1 MIPTTN
7 CKIVGPTEADL
18 RGRGSLRPIYV
29 DDHQVV
35 IEPMHSS
42 PIGRLGLLT
51 RCGLLRGPALTPCRL
66 EPRQLIGCAL
76 VFLVAL
82 AICEPARSQKAAP
95 KAAPPPP
102 AAAEPPAPPPE
113 PPAEWASVPVPTDEV
128 RAYLWNVY
136 KRSPAKA
143 DGHGDF
149 TRKDI
154 TAAARIGLSVEEYVI
169 GGIDPDFREVLYA
182 AGHAMDA
189 AGVEWTILSGFRD
202 DFRQKMASGLKARV
216 NNSFHGG
223 SLATGGYRHGCAVD
237 LASADRLDDSKVWRW
252 VDKNGRDLALHRPL
266 KAADPAHIIPQP
278 GWHEIGVMLRN
289 QRLGITPEV
298 DAVPAT
304 LGDLVTVE
312 QYLCVRPLPLP
323 PPPDAAAGTEAADT
337 GRNAAAN
344 FATSHAGRRE
354 ANPKGAKPSGVRET
368 QAARPARTTQAAP
381 GTLREDRARP
391 Q

>member
-1 MIPTTN
+1 
-7 CKIVGPTEADL
+7 V
-18 RGRGSLRPIYV
+18 
-29 DDHQVV
+29 
-35 IEPMHSS
+35 
-42 PIGRLGLLT
+42 
-51 RCGLLRGPALTPCRL
+51 
-66 EPRQLIGCAL
+66 
-76 VFLVAL
+76 
-82 AICEPARSQKAAP
+82 SQKAVPKP
-95 KAAPPPP
+95 KAAPP
-102 AAAEPPAPPPE
+102 AAAATATPEPPAPPPE
-113 PPAEWASVPVPTDEV
+113 PPAEWAAVPVPTDEV

-136 KRSPAKA
+136 RRSPAKA

-149 TRKDI
+149 TWKDI
-154 TAAARIGLSVEEYVI
+154 TAAARLGLSIEEYVI

-202 DFRQKMASGLKARV
+202 DFRQKMASGLKAKV

-252 VDKNGRDLALHRPL
+252 IDKNGREFALFRPL
-266 KAADPAHIIPQP
+266 RAADPAHMIPQP
-278 GWHEIGVMLRN
+278 GWHEIGVVLRN

-298 DAVPAT
+298 DAVPET

-323 PPPDAAAGTEAADT
+323 PPREPAAGSEEAGDAGRDAAANYAAT
-337 GRNAAAN
+337 
-344 FATSHAGRRE
+344 HAGRRE
-354 ANPKGAKPSGVRET
+354 AKPKGNPPKPNGVHET
-368 QAARPARTTQAAP
+368 QAARPARATQAAS
-381 GTLREDRARP
+381 GTQREDRARP

>member
-1 MIPTTN
+1 ML
-7 CKIVGPTEADL
+7 C
-18 RGRGSLRPIYV
+18 
-29 DDHQVV
+29 
-35 IEPMHSS
+35 
-42 PIGRLGLLT
+42 
-51 RCGLLRGPALTPCRL
+51 GPAW
-66 EPRQLIGCAL
+66 
-76 VFLVAL
+76 
-82 AICEPARSQKAAP
+82 SQKAVPKP
-95 KAAPPPP
+95 KAAPP
-102 AAAEPPAPPPE
+102 AAAAAATPEPPAPPPE
-113 PPAEWASVPVPTDEV
+113 PPAEWAAAPVPTDEV

-136 KRSPAKA
+136 RRSPAKA

-149 TRKDI
+149 TWKDI
-154 TAAARIGLSVEEYVI
+154 TAAARIGLSIEEYVI

-202 DFRQKMASGLKARV
+202 DFRQKMASGLKAKV

-252 VDKNGRDLALHRPL
+252 VDKNGREFALFRPL
-266 KAADPAHIIPQP
+266 RAADPAHMIPQP

-298 DAVPAT
+298 DAVPET

-312 QYLCVRPLPLP
+312 QYLCMRPLPLP
-323 PPPDAAAGTEAADT
+323 PPREPAAGTEEAGDA
-337 GRNAAAN
+337 GRDAAASYA
-344 FATSHAGRRE
+344 ATHAGRRE
-354 ANPKGAKPSGVRET
+354 AKPKGNPPKPNGAHEKE
-368 QAARPARTTQAAP
+368 AARPARTTQAAP
-381 GTLREDRARP
+381 GTREDRARP